1 MPEFDPTGA
10 INWPPTYRVLRRP
23 GEPDVRS
30 LDAYRRA
37 GGYVALVHAIN
48 EQTPDQIIE
57 QVVDAKLRGCGGAG
71 RLTGEKW
78 RIVRNMDDNQKYVIC
93 NAYDADPRALAA
105 RSLLER
111 NPHQVIE
118 GIVLAAYAVGATEAY
133 LFTRNIYLEA
143 VASVQKALY
152 EALEANLVGRD
163 ILGTEFS
170 CTINVIGVDIGFM
183 GGEETVQ
190 IAMIKGRRGM
200 PEQRPPYPAQ
210 YGLWDKP
217 TAINCIETL
226 ANVPFIVRSGAEAF
240 RSVGSETTG
249 GTKVL
254 TVYDYV
260 PGSEPRVI
268 EVPFGA
274 TLREILRHAGYT
286 RLDGEVRAIVVGGA
300 EGGALPTSLLDVPF
314 DYDPLEEAGAIVGS
328 SVIELLPANTCMVAW
343 AMERSRYLAKESC
356 GKCVPCR
363 LGVKRIAGILE
374 GIVSDLGVTGD
385 LNVLDEFASYV
396 PNGSLCGFGVQAPNA
411 LKTAKRYWP
420 DHFHMHI
427 EEQQCPTGTCIPV
440 RSHRFV
446 TKHVL
451 P

>member
-1 MPEFDPTGA
+1 MPEIDSS
-10 INWPPTYRVLRRP
+10 YRVLRRR
-23 GEPDVRS
+23 GDPDVRS
-30 LDAYRRA
+30 LEAYRRTS
-37 GGYVALVHAIN
+37 GYSALEKAIR
-48 EQTPDQIIE
+48 EQPPEHIVS
-57 QVVDAKLRGCGGAG
+57 QVIDAKLRGRGGAG
-71 RLTGEKW
+71 RLAGEKW
-78 RIVRNMDDNQKYVIC
+78 RIVRNTDDNQKYVIC
-93 NAYDADPRALAA
+93 NAYDADPRAWAA
-105 RSLLER
+105 RSMLER

-118 GIVLAAYAVGATEAY
+118 GIVLAAYAVGASEAY
-133 LFTRNIYLEA
+133 LFTRNIYLEG
-143 VASVQKALY
+143 VASVQKALN
-152 EALEANLVGRD
+152 EALDANLVGRD

-190 IAMIKGRRGM
+190 IALIKGRRGM
-200 PEQRPPYPAQ
+200 PEQRPPFPAQ

-226 ANVPFIVRSGAEAF
+226 ANVPFIVRNGVEAF
-240 RSVGSETTG
+240 ASVGTATTA

-254 TVYDYV
+254 TVYDYL
-260 PGSEPRVI
+260 PDSEPRVI

-274 TLREILRHAGYT
+274 TLREILRHAGYN
-286 RLDGEVRAIVVGGA
+286 RPDSELRAIVVGGA
-300 EGGALPTSLLDVPF
+300 EGGALPTALLDMPF

-328 SVIELLPANTCMVAW
+328 GVIELLPAHTCMVAW
-343 AMERSRYLAKESC
+343 AMERSRYLAQESC

-363 LGVKRIAGILE
+363 LGVKRIAGLLE
-374 GIVSDLGVTGD
+374 GIISDIGVSSDLA
-385 LNVLDEFASYV
+385 LLDEFAGYV
-396 PNGSLCGFGVQAPNA
+396 PNGSLCGFGVQAPNP

-420 DHFHMHI
+420 DHFQMHI
-427 EEQQCPTGTCIPV
+427 EEQQCPGGTCVPV

>member
-1 MPEFDPTGA
+1 MPEFDSS
-10 INWPPTYRVLRRP
+10 YRVLRRR

-30 LDAYRRA
+30 LEAYRRNS
-37 GGYVALVHAIN
+37 GYTALEKAIR
-48 EQTPDQIIE
+48 EQNPE
-57 QVVDAKLRGCGGAG
+57 QVIQQVIDAKLRGRGGAG

-78 RIVRNMDDNQKYVIC
+78 RIVRGTDDNQKYVIC
-93 NAYDADPRALAA
+93 NAYDADPRAWAA
-105 RSLLER
+105 RTMLER

-118 GIVLAAYAVGATEAY
+118 GIVLAAYAVGASEAY
-133 LFTRNIYLEA
+133 LFTRNIYLEG
-143 VASVQKALY
+143 VASVQKALN

-190 IAMIKGRRGM
+190 IALIKGRRGM
-200 PEQRPPYPAQ
+200 PEQRPPFPAQ

-217 TAINCIETL
+217 TAINCVETL
-226 ANVPFIVRSGAEAF
+226 ANVPFIVREGPQAF
-240 RSVGSETTG
+240 ASIGTDTTG
-249 GTKVL
+249 GTKIL
-254 TVYDYV
+254 TIYDYV
-260 PGSEPRVI
+260 PDSEPKVV

-274 TLREILRHAGYT
+274 TLREILRHAGYN
-286 RLDGEVRAIVVGGA
+286 RPESDLRAVVVGGA
-300 EGGALPTSLLDVPF
+300 EGGALPTTLLDTPF
-314 DYDPLEEAGAIVGS
+314 DYDPLEAAGAIVGS

-363 LGVKRIAGILE
+363 LGVKRIEGILE
-374 GIVSDLGVTGD
+374 GIISDLGVSGD
-385 LNVLDEFASYV
+385 LDVLDEFAQYV

-420 DHFHMHI
+420 DHFQRHI
-427 EEQQCPTGTCIPV
+427 EDQECATGTCVPV